1 MYFQYAFRPS
11 ESNMH
16 YEIVFHDNQLQLTK
30 IEVVP

>member
-1 MYFQYAFRPS
+1 
-11 ESNMH
+11 MH